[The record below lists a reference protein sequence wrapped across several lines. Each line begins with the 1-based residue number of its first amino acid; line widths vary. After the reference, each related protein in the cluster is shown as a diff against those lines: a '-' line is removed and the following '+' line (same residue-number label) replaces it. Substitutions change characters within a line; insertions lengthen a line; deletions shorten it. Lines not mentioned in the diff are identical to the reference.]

1 MTENNSPLSPYILA
15 TPLNDDPSNLELA
28 LKTQPFYSLF
38 YETGSNISSKMK
50 EGVKTAATN
59 TREKNRTADKR
70 MSCMRV
76 FDTSRQP
83 DYWLTENIP
92 FTRTNL
98 LFLLVVFMTTVLT
111 GVLTC
116 SYWMALMDSTED
128 DNVVK
133 TRTII
138 LSVFFLLMLA
148 CLSAVM
154 YEFFTLKLSL
164 MWFRKYV
171 DGEPTP
177 FYKFV
182 LNTRKVFLW
191 AFVVF
196 WLFVVIYTTVVV
208 SKRTEKFKELI
219 VVNVVS
225 CIVLLVAQ
233 YAYYKTQYRTLKVFC
248 VGVSVGVITLILYLL
263 YGL

>member
-1 MTENNSPLSPYILA
+1 MTDNNSPISPYIIA
-15 TPLNDDPSNLELA
+15 TPLDDDDPSHLELA
-28 LKTQPFYSLF
+28 LKTQPFYSMF
-38 YETGSNISSKMK
+38 YETQRKMLPGMNRQIK
-50 EGVKTAATN
+50 SAATK
-59 TREKNRTADKR
+59 TREKNWTVDKR
-70 MSCMRV
+70 VSCMRV
-76 FDTSRQP
+76 LDVSPQP

-92 FTRTNL
+92 FTRNNV
-98 LFLLVVFMTTVLT
+98 LFLLVVFMTTVLI

-116 SYWMALMDSTED
+116 SYWASLMEED
-128 DNVVK
+128 DNVVR
-133 TRTII
+133 TRTLV
-138 LSVFFLLMLA
+138 LSVFFLFMIA
-148 CLSAVM
+148 CLSVVV

-164 MWFRKYV
+164 MWFRNYV
-171 DGEPTP
+171 NEEPTP

-191 AFVVF
+191 VFVVF

-225 CIVLLVAQ
+225 CIVLLVSQ
-233 YAYYKTQYRTLKVFC
+233 YVYYKTQSREFKIFS
-248 VGVSVGVITLILYLL
+248 VGVSVGVISLILYLL

>member
-1 MTENNSPLSPYILA
+1 MTENKSPILPYIIA
-15 TPLNDDPSNLELA
+15 TPLDDDASNLELA

-38 YETGSNISSKMK
+38 FETGGKTSPEVNRQ
-50 EGVKTAATN
+50 VKTAAAT
-59 TREKNRTADKR
+59 TREKNRTADNR
-70 MSCMRV
+70 LSCMRV
-76 FDTSRQP
+76 IDASRQP
-83 DYWLTENIP
+83 DYYLTETIP
-92 FTRTNL
+92 FSRTNL
-98 LFLLVVFMTTVLT
+98 LFLLVVFMTTVVM

-116 SYWMALMDSTED
+116 LYWSSLMDSTED

-133 TRTII
+133 TRTTIV
-138 LSVFFLLMLA
+138 SVFFLLLVA

-154 YEFFTLKLSL
+154 YEFFTLKMSL
-164 MWFRKYV
+164 LWFRKYV
-171 DGEPTP
+171 EDEPTP

-182 LNTRKVFLW
+182 LNTRKIFLW
-191 AFVVF
+191 IFVLF

-225 CIVLLVAQ
+225 CIVLLIAQ
-233 YAYYKTQYRTLKVFC
+233 YAYYTTQHREWKVFC
-248 VGVSVGVITLILYLL
+248 VGVSVGVISLLLYLL